1 MGGAIEGDEPQVDVI
16 HEIICPQHAISN
28 LDVSAWFLLSFT
40 LCHINK
46 LGIRAITSHSF
57 SVTAI
62 HT

>member
-1 MGGAIEGDEPQVDVI
+1 MGGAIEGEEPQVDVI

-28 LDVSAWFLLSFT
+28 LDVSACFLLSFT

-46 LGIRAITSHSF
+46 SCLGAITSRSS